1 MDKLEGFFKI
11 LLLVATILSTLG
23 ITFSNIISGLKN
35 YKEMK
40 EMGNNKKNDKKKE
53 QRPKQR
59 KRCSK

>member
-1 MDKLEGFFKI
+1 MDKLESFFKI

-40 EMGNNKKNDKKKE
+40 EIGNNKKNDKKE
-53 QRPKQR
+53 RATP
-59 KRCSK
+59 